1 MRIWHSSQSKTPV
14 KNCVEHCTWCGNSVE
29 WHDTFE
35 GTRVPIIPREFPI
48 RTVPP
53 RYRWHLSNGTAYL
66 GANPR
71 DYGYCRVK
79 HSSVCPAVEHNDLD
93 PAMQPF
99 VRALAIRMQKAI
111 AEGSFVPAPVGPRGE
126 AEVQEPDPA
135 TAEERGGTRHVI
147 KYSGF
152 LRICPGPLDEL
163 ACVAATA
170 EGRCE
175 GLVLDEGEGYWEQIE
190 APHLPGRAGQM
201 TLLDLRGRAW
211 VWSIDII
218 DFQHAL
224 RWLRQR
230 CHDHGK
236 YGSYPDASPMELVT
250 FDPYRHGDFLISE
263 RPAGYRA
270 SPVPGWELS
279 PGTAKRQCCATEDC
293 HNSTVVAVEKSW
305 LCWQCER
312 RAKRRR
318 AVHAKWQ
325 ARASEAQALSTEEES
340 AVGDQ
345 DITGGS
351 IPF

>member
-14 KNCVEHCTWCGNSVE
+14 KDCVERCTWCGNSVE

-35 GTRVPIIPREFPI
+35 GTRVPIIPREFPV
-48 RTVPP
+48 RAVPP

-79 HSSVCPAVEHNDLD
+79 HSSVCPAVEHDDLD
-93 PAMQPF
+93 PAMQPL
-99 VRALAIRMQKAI
+99 VRALAIRIQKAI
-111 AEGSFVPAPVGPRGE
+111 AEGLFVPTPVGPRGE

-135 TAEERGGTRHVI
+135 IAEERGGTRHVI

-163 ACVAATA
+163 TCVAATA

-175 GLVLDEGEGYWEQIE
+175 ALVLDEDEGYWEQID

-211 VWSIDII
+211 VWSIDTI

-236 YGSYPDASPMELVT
+236 YGSYPDASP
-250 FDPYRHGDFLISE
+250 PRNW
-263 RPAGYRA
+263 
-270 SPVPGWELS
+270 SPS
-279 PGTAKRQCCATEDC
+279 IHTGTAT
-293 HNSTVVAVEKSW
+293 
-305 LCWQCER
+305 
-312 RAKRRR
+312 
-318 AVHAKWQ
+318 
-325 ARASEAQALSTEEES
+325 
-340 AVGDQ
+340 
-345 DITGGS
+345 
-351 IPF
+351 F